1 MAALSVYRSRRVL
14 VLGVLGFASGLPLLL
29 TAETLG
35 AWLTHLE
42 LSVAA
47 LGVASLVGLPYTVK
61 WLWAPLLDRYPL
73 PFLGRRRGW
82 MLAFQLALAGA
93 IAVMGSIDPRTSPGA
108 LALAAVTVAFLS
120 ASHDIVVDAFA
131 TDSLRPEERAAGSA
145 LYITGYRAAMVV
157 TGVVALILAD
167 HVDWRT
173 IYWLFAAGMG
183 LGVIATLVAEE
194 PAGSDR
200 VRPRTLRDAVWQP
213 LRRLATQRRILIV
226 LAFVMLYRFGD
237 FLAQIAVV
245 NFLKKGAGFS
255 FTEIATLYKLVA
267 LGAIAVGGL
276 ISGTLVHRF
285 GLKRCLIGFGILQA
299 AANLGYILV
308 AHHPSAALLAT
319 VSAIDAC
326 ANALG
331 AAAFV
336 AYLMT
341 RCEPAFSA
349 TQYAILTSLASV
361 GGRLFGVLLGPI
373 HGAVGWSGLWAFT
386 AAIAIPALVLIRWL
400 PMEDV
405 REGARAGPAPG

>member
-35 AWLTHLE
+35 AWLTHLD
-42 LSVAA
+42 LGLATI
-47 LGVASLVGLPYTVK
+47 GVASLVGLPYTVK

-82 MLAFQLALAGA
+82 MLVLQVALAGA
-93 IAVMGSIDPRTSPGA
+93 IAVMGSIDPRTAPGS
-108 LALAAVTVAFLS
+108 LAIAAVAVAFLS

-131 TDSLRPEERAAGSA
+131 NDSLRPEERAAGSGM
-145 LYITGYRAAMVV
+145 YVTGYRAAMVV

-167 HVDWRT
+167 HVAWRT
-173 IYWLFAAGMG
+173 IYWLFAAAMG
-183 LGVIATLVAEE
+183 LGVIATLLAKE
-194 PAGSDR
+194 PPGSDR
-200 VRPRTLRDAVWQP
+200 IRPRTLRDAVWQP

-226 LAFVMLYRFGD
+226 IAFVMLYRFGD

-245 NFLKKGAGFS
+245 NFLKTGAGFS
-255 FTEIATLYKLVA
+255 FTEIATLYKLIA

-308 AHHPSAALLAT
+308 ANHPSAPLLAA
-319 VSAIDAC
+319 VGAIDSC

-341 RCEPAFSA
+341 RCEPAVSA
-349 TQYAILTSLASV
+349 TQYAILTALASV
-361 GGRLFGVLLGPI
+361 GGRLFGVLVGPI

-386 AAIAIPALVLIRWL
+386 AAIAIPAIILIRWL
-400 PMEDV
+400 PMDDV
-405 REGARAGPAPG
+405 RDPDGSQP